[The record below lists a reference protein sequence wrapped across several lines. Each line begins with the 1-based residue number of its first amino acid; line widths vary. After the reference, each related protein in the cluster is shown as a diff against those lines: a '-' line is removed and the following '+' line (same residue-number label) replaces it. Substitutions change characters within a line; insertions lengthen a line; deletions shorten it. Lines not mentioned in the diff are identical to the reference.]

1 MVENRFF
8 AIEKIMPCR
17 PNLCHNAILG
27 FPKIIFLFIQKKK
40 KYRKTSDLVGKSRL
54 KRDLHA

>member
-27 FPKIIFLFIQKKK
+27 FPKIIFLFIQKKNIG
-40 KYRKTSDLVGKSRL
+40 RQAT
-54 KRDLHA
+54 